1 MMEKRRLG
9 KTGHQS
15 TVMIFGGAALW
26 DEDPEAAIAAFDLAR
41 RHGVNHFDVAPQYGK
56 AEELVGPWL
65 ADHRNEVFLSCKTLE
80 RTADGAW
87 AELHRSLE
95 KLHTD
100 HIDLY
105 QSHAV
110 GSFEELDAITEPGG
124 ALEAF
129 VRARD
134 EGIVDYLGIT
144 GHGYEAAA
152 VHAEALRRFDFATV
166 MTPLNYVQWADP
178 DWRSSFEDL
187 LELVEDRDVGLMIIK
202 SVCRGPWHEPE
213 GHRPYNTWYRP
224 FAEQD
229 RITEAVRFVLSFPQ
243 VTGFAQPGD
252 LRLLPLA
259 LEAAENFTP
268 LTDAERDALVS
279 RAGEYER
286 LFVPEG

>member
-1 MMEKRRLG
+1 METRRLG
-9 KTGHQS
+9 QTGHQS

-26 DEDPEAAIAAFDLAR
+26 NEDQETAFEAIEQVR
-41 RHGVNHFDVAPQYGK
+41 RHGVNHFDIAPSYGK
-56 AEELVGPWL
+56 AEVLVGPWL
-65 ADHRNEVFLSCKTLE
+65 ADHRDEVFLGCKTME
-80 RTADGAW
+80 RSAAGAW
-87 AELHRSLE
+87 SELHRSLE
-95 KLHTD
+95 KLHAD
-100 HIDLY
+100 HLDLY
-105 QSHAV
+105 QLHAV
-110 GSFEELDAITEPGG
+110 CTVDELDAATGPGG
-124 ALEAF
+124 ALEAL

-134 EGIVDYLGIT
+134 EGIVDHLGIT

-166 MTPLNYVQWADP
+166 MTPLNYVQWADLE
-178 DWRSSFEDL
+178 WRARFDGL

-202 SVCRGPWHEPE
+202 TASRGPWHEPE

-224 FAEQD
+224 FAEPE
-229 RITEAVRFVLSFPQ
+229 RLTEAVRFVLSFPQ

-252 LRLLPLA
+252 VRLLPLA

-268 LTDAERDALVS
+268 LTDAERESLVS